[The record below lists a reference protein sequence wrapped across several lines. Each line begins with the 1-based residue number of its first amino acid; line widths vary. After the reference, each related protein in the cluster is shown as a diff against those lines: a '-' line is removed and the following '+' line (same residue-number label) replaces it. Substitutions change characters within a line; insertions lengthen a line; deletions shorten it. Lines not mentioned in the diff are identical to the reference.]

1 MLISSHSDIKC
12 NFAEKNQNVRIDTF
26 LIFAHIFSLWTKQ
39 FFLYIY
45 FCRKEYLLQIECTHV
60 CSLVWRL
67 WLICI
72 EVKRRFFIIAFL
84 RLRPIYSI
92 SNSSHLLLLSK
103 RRGAWR
109 RKQVRKNIMTQDFFV
124 HLFFKNHSIQWNC
137 VSFFRW
143 KEINVAYHNIHELVQ
158 EKVEEKEE
166 EKNKALKSTFYD
178 PRF

>member
-1 MLISSHSDIKC
+1 M
-12 NFAEKNQNVRIDTF
+12 
-26 LIFAHIFSLWTKQ
+26 HIFFVKKTILSVHL
-39 FFLYIY
+39 
-45 FCRKEYLLQIECTHV
+45 FCSKEYLLQIECTHV
-60 CSLVWRL
+60 YSPVWRL

-84 RLRPIYSI
+84 RLRPIYSV

-158 EKVEEKEE
+158 EQVEEKAW
-166 EKNKALKSTFYD
+166 KVNV
-178 PRF
+178 RFA